1 MTVSLSIDGRPV
13 QAEAGQYVLQVAR
26 EAGIEIPT
34 LCEHP
39 DLEPVAA
46 CRICMVEVTHP
57 DWNGWSG
64 LMTAC
69 IYPAAEG
76 LQILTNSE
84 RVKQARRGVLALL
97 AARCPGSETIQ
108 ALARSHGAV
117 TDRLQVDPEA
127 DNCILCG
134 LCVRVCETYAT
145 DAIATCSRGSSKR
158 IGTFADAPP
167 DECVGCGGCALVC
180 PTGKIQH
187 HRDAGGYTIWG
198 RRFDTATCVVD
209 ESACL
214 GCGRCEEAC
223 PFSVARVVL
232 RVTGRQ
238 AATIPAEHCRGCGA
252 CVGACP
258 SGAITQ
264 VSPFGWPGLVD
275 RLTLDLRDEDAGRP
289 TRRIRIVDPGA
300 RRGQP

>member
-1 MTVSLSIDGRPV
+1 MTVSLSINGRTV

-57 DWNGWSG
+57 DWSGWSG

-76 LQILTNSE
+76 LQIETNSA
-84 RVKQARRGVLALL
+84 RVQQARRGVLALL
-97 AARCPGSETIQ
+97 AARCPGSATIQ
-108 ALARSHGAV
+108 DLAQRHGAV
-117 TDRLQVDPEA
+117 TDRLQLEPGGD
-127 DNCILCG
+127 DCILCG

-145 DAIATCSRGSSKR
+145 GAIATCSRGSSKR
-158 IGTFADAPP
+158 VGTFADAPP

-180 PTGKIQH
+180 PTGNIH
-187 HRDAGGYTIWG
+187 EGRGSEGYTIWE
-198 RRFDTATCVVD
+198 RRFDTATCSVD
-209 ESACL
+209 ETACL

-232 RVTGRQ
+232 RATGRQ

-264 VSPFGWPGLVD
+264 IDPFCWPGLVD
-275 RLTLDLRDEDAGRP
+275 RLTLALRDEDPGRP
-289 TRRIRIVDPGA
+289 TRRLRVVDPGA
-300 RRGQP
+300 GRDPS